1 MTVCQKEGSISKEY
15 KLPPRKTI
23 GVITNVG
30 IIDICS
36 KLELINPIKN
46 PNNANVKAT
55 STKRKIMSKGYLT
68 VTSTKNKEVINI
80 TTPTIKVLVAPAPT
94 NASTTSKVEIGAASI
109 SYIVPLNLGKN
120 IPNEV
125 LLIDC
130 VNKVSINK
138 PGTM

>member
-1 MTVCQKEGSISKEY
+1 MSNEY

-36 KLELINPIKN
+36 KLELINPIKK
-46 PNNANVKAT
+46 PNNANVNAT
-55 STKRKIMSKGYLT
+55 STNKNIINTGYITL
-68 VTSTKNKEVINI
+68 TSTKNVDVMNI
-80 TTPTIKVLVAPAPT
+80 TRPTIRVLVAPAPT
-94 NASTTSKVEIGAASI
+94 NAITISNVEIGAAKI
-109 SYIVPLNLGKN
+109 SYIVPLNFGKK

-130 VNKVSINK
+130 VSKVSINK
-138 PGTM
+138 PGTMYEP